1 MNQTLG
7 TVGEKTVILVNGVPA
22 SGKSSVAVRLSHH
35 FALPYLTV
43 DGIKE
48 PFMHCFPQL
57 DRQLNRTLGRAA
69 YQAIWAIVAQAPAQC
84 VYVIDAWFGF
94 QPKDDLR
101 RYLQQAGVTQVV
113 EIWNQV
119 SGELAAARYAAR
131 LHQRAKGHPGAEYLP
146 ELRELARRATPMA
159 LGPVLR
165 VDQSQPLDMPRI
177 ITWLQSALSA
187 SVSTDSRSSAANST
201 TDSSYRLASR

>member
-1 MNQTLG
+1 MKQTLG

-48 PFMHCFPQL
+48 PFMHCFPQV
-57 DRQLNRTLGRAA
+57 DRQLNRQLGRAA
-69 YQAIWAIVAQAPAQC
+69 YQAIWAIVAQASAQC

-113 EIWNQV
+113 EIWNQI
-119 SGELAAARYAAR
+119 SPELAVARYAAR

-146 ELRELARRATPMA
+146 ELRELAERAAPMA

-165 VDQSQPLDMPRI
+165 VDQSQPLDMPQI
-177 ITWLQSALSA
+177 IAWLQNTLSA
-187 SVSTDSRSSAANST
+187 STDSRSSAAFAASGQ
-201 TDSSYRLASR
+201 SYRLASR